1 MEMEFKIG
9 LVILAVVILIRPT
22 YCALRD
28 LAKCIID
35 IIKNK

>member
-1 MEMEFKIG
+1 MEIEFKIG
-9 LVILAVVILIRPT
+9 IVILALIILIGPT

-28 LAKCIID
+28 LVKCIIS